1 MLPNIFIL
9 CLLFLPLLTN
19 ASSHFSSTLP
29 SFETTWLESTAGAG
43 AGSILLDEST
53 ILNPAPLAFFNL
65 SSLYFQK
72 TQNKGVTPSGQ
83 TAFIISDT
91 GKGIPASLSYITTEK
106 DQHSKRT
113 RYAISSAY
121 AFRKH
126 SAMGI
131 GYRLIKEQHT
141 TPEGQHQKH
150 QYKELVLGMT
160 HVPNPS
166 ISIGLVAINPFQK
179 NNEHSRGIIG
189 FQYVYQNFFTLI
201 FDMESPLT
209 SYFSDSMT
217 YKSALQI
224 NIMSNLLFR
233 IGFFQDNEREK
244 TGMGTGIGWIQPRL
258 SLNLGVKNTRI
269 PTKAEKNI
277 KTSFSASYRF

>member
-9 CLLFLPLLTN
+9 CLLFLPFLAN
-19 ASSHFSSTLP
+19 ASSQSPFA

-43 AGSILLDEST
+43 AGSLLLDEST

-72 TQNKGVTPSGQ
+72 TQSKGASPSGQ

-106 DQHSKRT
+106 DKHNKRT

-121 AFRKH
+121 PIRKQ
-126 SAMGI
+126 SAIGI
-131 GYRLIKEQHT
+131 GYRLIKEERTDQQGH
-141 TPEGQHQKH
+141 QQKH
-150 QYKELVLGMT
+150 QYKQLVLGMT
-160 HVPNPS
+160 HVPAPAL
-166 ISIGLVAINPFQK
+166 SIGLVAINPFQK
-179 NNEHSRGIIG
+179 DNENSRGVIG
-189 FQYVYQNFFTLI
+189 FQYVYQNFFTLM

-209 SYFSDSMT
+209 SNFSDSMT
-217 YKSALQI
+217 YKSALQLR
-224 NIMSNLLFR
+224 IMSDLFFR
-233 IGFFQDNEREK
+233 IGVFQNNERKED
-244 TGMGTGIGWIQPRL
+244 GMGTGIGWIQPRL
-258 SLNLGVKNTRI
+258 SLNLGVKNTSL
-269 PTKAEKNI
+269 PSQSEKNV